1 MRSLYLSRVHVQVCI
16 HK

>member
-1 MRSLYLSRVHVQVCI
+1 MRSLYLFRVHVQVCI